1 MANTYAEHAYMHAS
15 SLLSL
20 PLLLLL
26 FTRTAQP
33 HRAEE
38 HKPDACADC
47 TGIVRPC
54 CAQESW
60 VLVVSWWYD
69 GDGSRTVEVG
79 PSASNRIEQPANP
92 VSPHSPI
99 IK

>member
-1 MANTYAEHAYMHAS
+1 MANSYAKHAYTYAS

-26 FTRTAQP
+26 FARTTQP
-33 HRAEE
+33 QRAEE
-38 HKPDACADC
+38 HKPDARADR
-47 TGIVRPC
+47 TGIVRPG

-69 GDGSRTVEVG
+69 RDGSGTVEVG
-79 PSASNRIEQPANP
+79 PSASNRTEQPADP
-92 VSPHSPI
+92 VSPHSPRN
-99 IK
+99 